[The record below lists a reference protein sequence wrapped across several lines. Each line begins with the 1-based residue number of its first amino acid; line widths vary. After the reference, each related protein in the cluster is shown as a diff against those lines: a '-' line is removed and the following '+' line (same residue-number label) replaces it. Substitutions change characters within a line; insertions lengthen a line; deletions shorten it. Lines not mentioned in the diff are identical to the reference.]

1 MDNAPPEN
9 LVRKA
14 LQMRQF
20 KSQAEAEAAGVYVS
34 KVKSFVKREG
44 RLTKGQEKALADYWP
59 TMGIDYADAP
69 LSLSDVFGRTA
80 PVVVEIGF
88 GMGKSLV
95 EMAAA
100 SPDRDFIGIEVHRP
114 GVGACLSDA
123 GDQGVENL
131 RVMEHDAVEVLKN
144 MIPDGSLS
152 RLQLFFPDPWHK
164 KRHHKRRIVQSEFA
178 ELVRTKLAIGGCF
191 HMATDW
197 EPYAEHMAEVM
208 NNAPGYTNTAEDGD
222 YVPRPDYR
230 PITKFET
237 RGQKLGHGVWDLIYE
252 RTK

>member
-1 MDNAPPEN
+1 MTERTHKT
-9 LVRKA
+9 VE
-14 LQMRQF
+14 
-20 KSQAEAEAAGVYVS
+20 QAEQEGKYIR
-34 KVKSFVKREG
+34 KVRSFVKREG
-44 RLTKGQEKALADYWP
+44 RLTNGQAKALELHWHE
-59 TMGIDYADAP
+59 MGLAHEQGIISPATTFGNDNP
-69 LSLSDVFGRTA
+69 LVL
-80 PVVVEIGF
+80 EIGF

-95 EMAAA
+95 EMAANA
-100 SPDRDFIGIEVHRP
+100 PEKNFIGIEVHRP
-114 GVGACLSDA
+114 GVGACLADA
-123 GDQGVENL
+123 SEQGVENL

-164 KRHHKRRIVQSEFA
+164 KRHHKRRIVQPEFV
-178 ELVRTKLAIGGCF
+178 ELVRTKLAVGGCF

-197 EPYAEHMAEVM
+197 EQYAEHMLDVM
-208 NNAPGYTNTAEDGD
+208 INADGYTNTATDGD

-237 RGQKLGHGVWDLIYE
+237 RGQKLGHGVWDLIFE